1 MNPTM
6 TFGWTFGWTC
16 LHNAAHYNQFGVY
29 QFISEHVANINPET
43 KYHGWKST
51 PFHFAAMSGNF
62 QICKFIVDGVEDL
75 SPRDEDNC
83 TPYDYARKNGHS
95 DICIYI
101 DEVRNQR
108 NGVNLISTDE
118 IMLKAEGGW
127 PYKSMAKYFPA
138 KHKDPVQSPK
148 STSCVIS

>member
-29 QFISEHVANINPET
+29 QFISENVANINPQT
-43 KYHGWKST
+43 KYHGGKST

-75 SPRDEDNC
+75 SPRDKDNC

-138 KHKDPVQSPK
+138 KHKDPVQSSK

>member
-6 TFGWTFGWTC
+6 TFGWTLGWTC
-16 LHNAAHYNQFGVY
+16 LHNAAHSNQFGVY
-29 QFISEHVANINPET
+29 QFISENVAKINPET
-43 KYHGWKST
+43 KYCGRKKT
-51 PFHFAAMSGNF
+51 PFHFAAMCGNF

-75 SPRDEDNC
+75 SPRDKANC
-83 TPYDYARKNGHS
+83 TPYDYARQNGHS

-108 NGVNLISTDE
+108 NGVNLISADE
-118 IMLKAEGGW
+118 SMLKAEGGW
-127 PYKSMAKYFPA
+127 PYKSMDKYFPP
-138 KHKDPVQSPK
+138 KHKDPVQSSK